1 MRLPTAAKLFN
12 KRATNARSPRSTPR
26 GSPDRLIPKGKV
38 HVPAHFAAAG
48 LSNNDQLDA
57 LSN

>member
-26 GSPDRLIPKGKV
+26 GTSDRLIRAGKV
-38 HVPAHFAAAG
+38 HVPAHGTAAG
-48 LSNNDQLDA
+48 LSNTDQLDA